1 MLCPA
6 PPFFPVHSSQFLFL
20 YLFFPYPPSE
30 GGTFVPPPN
39 IFSLFYFF
47 VYLFGLAYLLL
58 YLIGFSNDLFSPF
71 FYSLSMNIRFSL
83 QFLTYST
90 ICIVLSAQYYT
101 LFICHS
107 AYFSSKTTPYRVL
120 PYITQYYRFKL
131 IIANPYT

>member
-1 MLCPA
+1 MLCPFSA
-6 PPFFPVHSSQFLFL
+6 FLSVHSFQILLMYL
-20 YLFFPYPPSE
+20 YFPYTHSE